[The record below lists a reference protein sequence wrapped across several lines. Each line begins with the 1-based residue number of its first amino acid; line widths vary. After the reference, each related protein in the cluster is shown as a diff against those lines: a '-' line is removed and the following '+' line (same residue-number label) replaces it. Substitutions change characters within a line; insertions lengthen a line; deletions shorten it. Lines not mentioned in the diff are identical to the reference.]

1 MINIFQNEKD
11 SKNALI
17 KNKIVEFFI
26 HNGNSTNT
34 DLSKELNLSIPTV
47 SKLIN
52 DMIEEGFVL
61 EYGKQETSEGRKPI
75 LYGLNPDSGHFI
87 GVDMGQDCIHMGQM
101 NFRGELVN
109 LLMDIPFCYA
119 NTMESLDELCHH
131 INKFIDSLDIP
142 RKKILN
148 VNLNIPGRVNSGTG
162 YSYSYYNVSEEPLT
176 AILTNKIGI
185 HTNIDNDTRA
195 MAYGEYMQGCVKGE
209 KDIIFINMSWG
220 LGMGIILDG
229 HLYTGKSGYAGEIG
243 HMPYFDN
250 EIICHCGKKGC
261 LETETSGRAFYRKVK
276 EHIEAGETSILSQ
289 DGQTD
294 FTVEDLINA
303 TNREDPLCLEVLEQ
317 IGLNLGKALAGIIN
331 IFNPDLVVIGGI
343 LSQTGNFLMHSI
355 ETSVL
360 KYSLNLVNKDTHI
373 VQSKLKER
381 AGVIGA
387 CMLAR
392 KFVIDQ
398 Q

>member
-1 MINIFQNEKD
+1 MINIFQDEKD
-11 SKNALI
+11 SKNMLI

-52 DMIEEGFVL
+52 DMSDEGFVL

-75 LYGLNPDSGHFI
+75 LYGLNPDSGYFV
-87 GVDMGQDCIHMGQM
+87 GVDMGQDCIHMGLM
-101 NFRGELVN
+101 NFRGELIN
-109 LLMDIPFCYA
+109 LLMDIPFQYA
-119 NTMESLDELCHH
+119 NTMESLNDLCQH
-131 INKFIDSLDIP
+131 INKFIDSLEIS

-162 YSYSYYNVSEEPLT
+162 YSYSFYNVSEEPLT
-176 AILTNKIGI
+176 AILTEKIGI

-220 LGMGIILDG
+220 LGMGIILEG
-229 HLYTGKSGYAGEIG
+229 HLYKGKSGYAGEIG

-261 LETETSGRAFYRKVK
+261 LETEASGRAFYRKVK

-294 FTVEDLINA
+294 FTMEELINA

-331 IFNPDLVVIGGI
+331 IFNPDLVVIGGTM
-343 LSQTGNFLMHSI
+343 SQTGNFLMHSI

-360 KYSLNLVNKDTHI
+360 KYSLNLVNKDSHI

-392 KFVIDQ
+392 KVVIEEQ
-398 Q
+398 